1 MTNIVTGRN
10 WPSYIPYSADTQVGT
25 HTNAPVHTHICM
37 CIHHAQTGGHAHTQD
52 HTHAGMHT
60 HAHTHTAAHGTH
72 GHAQTSHRRAH
83 APTYMHL
90 LHFQRW
96 LLENVSFPRSD
107 GRSSPTAVL
116 TRGRRSWGNRPC
128 LSSQAAGAGASLTPL
143 WGPSAHL
150 APSVGV
156 SGPTSTGRLRPS
168 CLARPAQPLGW
179 GLPSAL
185 SPLPTPSPAWSCN
198 VGTSVVDLSELSLQ
212 FSA

>member
-1 MTNIVTGRN
+1 MHVYTPCTNRR
-10 WPSYIPYSADTQVGT
+10 ACT
-25 HTNAPVHTHICM
+25 HTGSHTCRHAHSRTHTHSCTRHTWSRTDI
-37 CIHHAQTGGHAHTQD
+37 AQTCTRTHIHA
-52 HTHAGMHT
+52 
-60 HAHTHTAAHGTH
+60 
-72 GHAQTSHRRAH
+72 
-83 APTYMHL
+83 HL